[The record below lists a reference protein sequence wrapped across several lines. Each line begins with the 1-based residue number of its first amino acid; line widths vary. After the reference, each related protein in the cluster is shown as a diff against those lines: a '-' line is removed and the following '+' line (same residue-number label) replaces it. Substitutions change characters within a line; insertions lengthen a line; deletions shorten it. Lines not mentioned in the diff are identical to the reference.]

1 MLSTKYVALQH
12 VTSLKNNDIKRVKL
26 KSRQNDFN

>member
-1 MLSTKYVALQH
+1 MLSTKYVAVQH
-12 VTSLKNNDIKRVKL
+12 VTSPKNNDIKRVKL